1 MPSSP
6 GNRQEP
12 VSIEVSGPAVSIV
25 LTQGAINIWF
35 GKKFDKSIIAKI
47 LLIISKVDGTA
58 EHEKEV
64 LCPFEKISEFENNGY
79 ILTSYARKKEKY
91 RAIFVVP
98 FSNSRA
104 LEMFMESISQETEK
118 EDVKIDHRVLEMQ
131 PGQDIREDAGDGE
144 DDHDPGGGA
153 GRIDEAFLEFIECQ
167 LPGNQETVEKPI
179 DGRGNSRL
187 IAVAEHSP
195 PLAVTMAREKKCL
208 SSKTPSGVAM
218 NLLLV
223 TRETVDSC
231 TPTSSAISRRPS
243 GFMASG
249 PYSRK
254 WRWCLTMARAT
265 LKMVA
270 KRCSTLLTVQR
281 ASSRWAASSAC
292 WALRLRWNISA

>member
-1 MPSSP
+1 MPFSP

-104 LEMFMESISQETEK
+104 LEMFMESISLETEK
-118 EDVKIDHRVLEMQ
+118 EDVKITLYWRGGRVRMNLIKE
-131 PGQDIREDAGDGE
+131 E
-144 DDHDPGGGA
+144 
-153 GRIDEAFLEFIECQ
+153 L
-167 LPGNQETVEKPI
+167 
-179 DGRGNSRL
+179 SRL
-187 IAVAEHSP
+187 NCFGTLNVIYKDELMGAV
-195 PLAVTMAREKKCL
+195 
-208 SSKTPSGVAM
+208 
-218 NLLLV
+218 
-223 TRETVDSC
+223 
-231 TPTSSAISRRPS
+231 SRREEP
-243 GFMASG
+243 
-249 PYSRK
+249 
-254 WRWCLTMARAT
+254 
-265 LKMVA
+265 
-270 KRCSTLLTVQR
+270 
-281 ASSRWAASSAC
+281 
-292 WALRLRWNISA
+292 